1 MKLFGIRLYGTSD
14 PGDTTPPANEGMRG
28 ERAARAGGGSGD
40 ERIEDVNGRQ
50 IAVEETSGVARAEA
64 AIDAGNKDRDPDR

>member
-40 ERIEDVNGRQ
+40 ERIEDVNGRR

-64 AIDAGNKDRDPDR
+64 AIDAENEDRDPDR

>member
-28 ERAARAGGGSGD
+28 ERAARSGGGTGD
-40 ERIEDVNGRQ
+40 KRIEDVNGRR

-64 AIDAGNKDRDPDR
+64 AIDAENGDHDANR

>member
-14 PGDTTPPANEGMRG
+14 PGDHTPPANEGMRG
-28 ERAARAGGGSGD
+28 ERAARSGGGSD
-40 ERIEDVNGRQ
+40 DARIEDVNGRR

-64 AIDAGNKDRDPDR
+64 AIDAETEDHDPDR

>member
-28 ERAARAGGGSGD
+28 ERAARSGGGSGD
-40 ERIEDVNGRQ
+40 ERIEDVNGRT

-64 AIDAGNKDRDPDR
+64 AIDAENGDHDANR